1 MVIVGGARAIT
12 NGSAIDEPRR
22 RPFRGALP
30 TAERTAQ
37 CGPILT
43 GEVNAKLVD
52 FVAHCVSC
60 YGFDECGG
68 RNRASRSTKH
78 FQEIHGVIGIEMAA
92 HRCFW
97 RGGQRHCA
105 SDSFRGYREY
115 GFPEDYRTG
124 SSRCWEEMDREGWV
138 VDARRRASTSCSSSR
153 RSSVVHSN
161 EVCVSNLNLQE
172 SADDHC
178 KAARLATAL
187 LRAPLAS
194 GFASAKLHHL
204 WEHDS
209 PIRVANAKT
218 CWVRW
223 LT

>member
-1 MVIVGGARAIT
+1 MPNSSTLSLIASVATLLMSVVPG
-12 NGSAIDEPRR
+12 
-22 RPFRGALP
+22 
-30 TAERTAQ
+30 TAQ
-37 CGPILT
+37 AGPQSIF
-43 GEVNAKLVD
+43 KK
-52 FVAHCVSC
+52 
-60 YGFDECGG
+60 
-68 RNRASRSTKH
+68 STES
-78 FQEIHGVIGIEMAA
+78 FGIEMAA